1 MTAQLAFLVLAY
13 LVAAIP
19 FGLVLTTLYGSDA
32 DIRATGSG
40 NIGATNVARV
50 YGWRLA
56 GWVIALDAGK
66 GFVPVLLARALWPEA
81 SILWPGAVALWC
93 FLAHCFPV
101 YLEFR
106 GGKGV
111 ATGAGGLLA
120 LAPQVT
126 VPAVGVWVTVVAATG
141 RSSLAALT
149 SVVATLALAWFVRP
163 DVLPIVG
170 LFGLG
175 VFLTHATNIRRLV
188 RGQEKEVIRPVRWS
202 RGSAEEGLT
211 AEQALAQGP
220 AGGAVPPVWR
230 EGAVADP
237 LEE

>member
-1 MTAQLAFLVLAY
+1 MTAQLAFLFLSYLLAS
-13 LVAAIP
+13 IP
-19 FGLVLTTLYGSDA
+19 FGLVITTLYGSDA

-56 GWVIALDAGK
+56 GWVIFFDVAK
-66 GFVPVLLARALWPEA
+66 GFVPVLLAKALWPDA
-81 SILWPGAVALWC
+81 GLWWPGLVALWC
-93 FLAHCFPV
+93 FTAHCFPA

-120 LAPQVT
+120 LSPWVT

-149 SVVATLALAWFVRP
+149 SVVAVCLLAWFVHP
-163 DVLPIVG
+163 EVLAVVA
-170 LFGLG
+170 LFGVG

-188 RGQEKEVIRPVRWS
+188 RGEEKEVIRPVRWT
-202 RGSAEEGLT
+202 RGDEGGLT

-220 AGGAVPPVWR
+220 GGGAVPPVWR
-230 EGAVADP
+230 EGVADP